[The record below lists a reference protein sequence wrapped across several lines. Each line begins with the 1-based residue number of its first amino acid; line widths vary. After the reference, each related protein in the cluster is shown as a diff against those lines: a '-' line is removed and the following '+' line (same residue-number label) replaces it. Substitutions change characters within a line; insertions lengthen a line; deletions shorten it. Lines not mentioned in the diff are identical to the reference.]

1 MSLEF
6 QREEVRPGEETN
18 LTIRAPPESF
28 VGVVAVD
35 KSVYIQQEKNQL
47 TTSKVSVLSW
57 RYPHNYTLDF
67 TSA

>member
-6 QREEVRPGEETN
+6 QREEVRPGDETS
-18 LTIRAPPESF
+18 LTIRASPKSF
-28 VGVVAVD
+28 IGVVAVD

-57 RYPHNYTLDF
+57 CYSYNNFIH
-67 TSA
+67 